1 MYFQQ
6 TWMLWGLLAASIP
19 VIIHLLN
26 RRRHKTVKWAAM
38 QFLLKATRESRGKK
52 RLRHI
57 LILICR
63 TLGIAALVAAAS
75 LPLVGGFFGLGAGRP
90 DLVVLVLDRSASMES
105 KPENG
110 GLSRRALAIDRVG
123 DAISDLS
130 GTRLV
135 LIDSA
140 SGTPQEV
147 PSPDVLAELSST
159 AATDSAADLPELL
172 SSAAGFLAE
181 TSGRAEVWIASDL
194 QVSNWSP
201 EDDRWNK
208 ARASLAN
215 LPQPPRVR
223 VLALGGESASNQGLR
238 ILGSRRNGDRLEL
251 DLEVARNGAARSPLN
266 LPLTTTL
273 NGARSTDSL
282 TVTGQ
287 RLRFVKTLPTPETDE
302 SGYGWMSIPGDGNP
316 RDNVAYFAYGPALP
330 VASKVVAP
338 PGEAADYLMLAAAPQ
353 GFGGQTASLIDP
365 SSVPPSVAKESAAVF
380 WSTGLPKGATA
391 DQLETFVREGGQL
404 VLFPPASDSDTEFL
418 GISWSEVQN
427 APADQFFILDSWD
440 RADGLLRDG
449 IDGTPV
455 PADRLRA
462 VKRRIPQGESSILA
476 RWDDTEPFLVR
487 RIVGRGT
494 AWFVGPLPDY
504 TWSNLG
510 DADVLLPLAQR
521 AVVRGAERFDSGYLV
536 EVGSPD
542 ATPGPNETR
551 ERLDRYDDATGARID
566 HVAGVYRF
574 GDRLRAV
581 NRPPE
586 EDLAGQVETNAV
598 APLFDG
604 LNFSLFEDRSGSAQE
619 NISRSVWRAFLIA
632 MLFFL
637 LAEALLCLPKPMP
650 KVETP
655 TAGPQ
660 TPGLR

>member
-1 MYFQQ
+1 
-6 TWMLWGLLAASIP
+6 MLWGLLAASIP
-19 VIIHLLN
+19 IIIHLLN

-57 LILICR
+57 LILTCR

-90 DLVVLVLDRSASMES
+90 DLVVLVLDRSASMEA

-110 GLSRRALAIDRVG
+110 GLSRRALAIERVSG
-123 DAISDLS
+123 AIADLS

-147 PSPDVLAELSST
+147 PSPEVLPELSAA
-159 AATDSAADLPELL
+159 AATDSTADLPELL
-172 SSAAGFLAE
+172 STAASFLAE
-181 TSGRAEVWIASDL
+181 TPGRAELWIASDL
-194 QVSNWSP
+194 QLSNWSP
-201 EDDRWNK
+201 DDDRWSK
-208 ARASLAN
+208 ARASLIN
-215 LPQPPRVR
+215 LNQPPRVR
-223 VLALGGESASNQGLR
+223 VLALGGESESNQSLR

-251 DLEVARNGAARSPLN
+251 EIEIARNGAALAPLS

-273 NGARSTDSL
+273 NGARSTDNL
-282 TVTGQ
+282 NVTGQ
-287 RLRFVKTLPTPETDE
+287 RLRFVRTLPTPDTEE
-302 SGYGWMSIPGDGNP
+302 SGFGWISIPGDGNP

-330 VASKVVAP
+330 IASQVVAP
-338 PGEAADYLMLAAAPQ
+338 TGEAADYLRLAAAPE
-353 GFGGQTASLIDP
+353 GFGGQNAAQTDP
-365 SSVPPSVAKESAAVF
+365 SSVEPTFAKDSAAVF
-380 WSTGLPKGATA
+380 WAGPLPQGKTA
-391 DQLETFVREGGQL
+391 DELARFVREGGQL
-404 VLFPPASDSDTEFL
+404 LFFPPAMDSDTEFL
-418 GISWSEVQN
+418 GVSWSELQN
-427 APADQFFILDSWD
+427 APADQFYILDSWD

-462 VKRRIPQGESSILA
+462 VKRRVPQGEHSILA

-487 RIVGRGT
+487 RVVGDGT
-494 AWFVGPLPDY
+494 AWFIGSLPDY

-521 AVVRGAERFDSGYLV
+521 AVVRGAKRFDSGYLE
-536 EVGSPD
+536 EVGSSD
-542 ATPGPNETR
+542 AEPGPNETR
-551 ERLDRYDDATGARID
+551 ERLDRYDEASGAEASHI
-566 HVAGVYRF
+566 AGVYRF
-574 GDRLRAV
+574 GDRVRAI
-581 NRPPE
+581 NRPPT
-586 EDLAGQVETNAV
+586 EDLAGQVERKEV
-598 APLFDG
+598 SPLFEG
-604 LNFSLFEDRSGSAQE
+604 LTFSLFEDTSGSSQE

-637 LAEALLCLPKPMP
+637 LSEALLCLPKPLP

-655 TAGPQ
+655 VAGPQ
-660 TPGLR
+660 PSGLR